1 MKSKFQYAKCF
12 FLQKSITNIS
22 YLLKTLKPCILYRK
36 GREIKPGGQV
46 MLTPLQSVP
55 SIKRKVELRSG
66 GLICTGKMEIT
77 LDAIMVNSRR
87 REDQP

>member
-1 MKSKFQYAKCF
+1 
-12 FLQKSITNIS
+12 
-22 YLLKTLKPCILYRK
+22 
-36 GREIKPGGQV
+36 

>member
-1 MKSKFQYAKCF
+1 
-12 FLQKSITNIS
+12 
-22 YLLKTLKPCILYRK
+22 
-36 GREIKPGGQV
+36 

-55 SIKRKVELRSG
+55 SIKRKVELHSR

>member
-1 MKSKFQYAKCF
+1 MPIFDENVF
-12 FLQKSITNIS
+12 FFGNKYLIS
-22 YLLKTLKPCILYRK
+22 ASSLKKTLKPCILYRK